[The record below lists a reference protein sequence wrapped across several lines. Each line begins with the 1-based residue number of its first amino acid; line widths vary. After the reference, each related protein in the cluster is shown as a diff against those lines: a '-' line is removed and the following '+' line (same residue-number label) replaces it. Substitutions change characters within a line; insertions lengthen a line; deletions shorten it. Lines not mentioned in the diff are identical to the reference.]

1 MTPDN
6 KRLVRERVKKYG
18 KNAGY
23 GALIAALGAVGGQVK
38 DFVKGKIENSKIEH
52 LEISNAEKD
61 VKIARLEEA
70 VSGMKKEFENTNAS
84 IRVLI
89 AKL

>member
-38 DFVKGKIENSKIEH
+38 DFVKEKKDNNKIEQLQS
-52 LEISNAEKD
+52 SSVEKD
-61 VKIARLEEA
+61 VKIAKLEEA
-70 VSGMKKEFENTNAS
+70 VSGMKKEFENTNAN